1 MYLARSD
8 RRKRRSGQVVVELMI
23 VFPVLLLLL
32 LGTIEF
38 SLLLSTRQQVLFAAQ
53 QGALVA
59 AQNATCCGQVQNS
72 GNTPPNT
79 LQPCESTTVG
89 LTVFGQVKTAVQN
102 SLGAGSLL
110 ADGAQVKI
118 SCTAETMS
126 SNGTVT
132 VCVVIPVEQSVP
144 NFLPIILNL
153 SGAQLQACVTLNA
166 QQPLV
171 ANAGTCP

>member
-1 MYLARSD
+1 MTIAPAN
-8 RRKRRSGQVVVELMI
+8 RRRGHVVVELMI
-23 VFPVLLLLL
+23 ALPVLLLLL

-59 AQNATCCGQVQNS
+59 AQNATCCGQVQDNS
-72 GNTPPNT
+72 TDPAQ
-79 LQPCESTTVG
+79 LASCESTTVG

-102 SLGAGSLL
+102 SLDPGSLL
-110 ADGAQVKI
+110 AGNAQVRI
-118 SCTAETMS
+118 SCTPQTAS
-126 SNGTVT
+126 NNGTVT
-132 VCVVIPVEQSVP
+132 VSVVIPVEQSVP
-144 NFLPIILNL
+144 NLLPIILNL
-153 SGAQLQACVTLNA
+153 SGAQLQASVTLNA

>member
-1 MYLARSD
+1 MTSARTE
-8 RRKRRSGQVVVELMI
+8 RRPRRRGHVVVELMI
-23 VFPVLLLLL
+23 AFPVLLLL

-59 AQNATCCGQVQNS
+59 AQNATCCGQVQNNS
-72 GNTPPNT
+72 TNPSQ
-79 LQPCESTTVG
+79 LASCESTTVG

-102 SLGAGSLL
+102 SLDPGSLL
-110 ADGAQVKI
+110 AGNAQVRI
-118 SCTAETMS
+118 SCTPETAS

-132 VCVVIPVEQSVP
+132 VSVVIPVEQSVP
-144 NFLPIILNL
+144 NLLPIILNL
-153 SGAQLQACVTLNA
+153 SGAQLQASVTLNA

>member
-1 MYLARSD
+1 MYSARAN
-8 RRKRRSGQVVVELMI
+8 RRQRRRGHVVVELMI
-23 VFPVLLLLL
+23 AFPVLLLLL

-59 AQNATCCGQVQNS
+59 AQNATCCGAAQTAPT
-72 GNTPPNT
+72 GG
-79 LQPCESTTVG
+79 LEACESTTVG

-102 SLGAGSLL
+102 SLGDGSLL
-110 ADGAQVKI
+110 ASGAQVRI
-118 SCTAETMS
+118 SCTPQTLS

-132 VCVVIPVEQSVP
+132 VSVVIPVEQSVP
-144 NFLPIILNL
+144 NLLPIILNL
-153 SGAQLQACVTLNA
+153 SGAQLQASVTLNA